1 MALTLAEILAGK
13 PRLRSKVVNYG
24 NGLQFEIKSFS
35 AAGFHQMAV
44 EMKEH
49 AEDENDDHSVT
60 IAIRFIEGEDYQPTS
75 DEIKTFRE
83 NIDLGVIQRLV
94 IDGLNFNRGAEDIAA
109 AAKKS

>member
-1 MALTLAEILAGK
+1 MALSLAEILAGE
-13 PRLRSKVVNYG
+13 PRLRSKIFDYG

-35 AAGFHQMAV
+35 AAAFREMAV
-44 EMKEH
+44 EMQEH
-49 AEDENDDHSVT
+49 AQDEGDDHSVS
-60 IAIRFIEGEDYQPTS
+60 IAIRFIEGEDYRPTS

-94 IDGLNFNRGAEDIAA
+94 IDGLHFNRGAEDIAA